1 MVTEVMGTVVMVMA
15 VTAMEDMEDMEGTVV
30 MAMAVMAMEDT
41 DTEVMEVIAM
51 AVTAMAVTDT
61 EVMEAMDMEDT
72 EDMGVTVVM
81 VMEVMDTMAR
91 NNNLIILIKL
101 SSRITNYVFN
111 LGITDCSFLKPVF
124 DMMHFKM
131 FYLLPPLRFSMLCVS
146 FHIVYNVSTVC
157 K

>member
-15 VTAMEDMEDMEGTVV
+15 VTAMEDMEVTVV
-30 MAMAVMAMEDT
+30 MAMAVTAMEDT
-41 DTEVMEVIAM
+41 DTEDMEVTVVM
-51 AVTAMAVTDT
+51 AMAVTDT

-131 FYLLPPLRFSMLCVS
+131 FYLLPPLRVSMLCVS
-146 FHIVYNVSTVC
+146 FHIVCNVSTVC

>member
-15 VTAMEDMEDMEGTVV
+15 VTAMEDMEDMEVTVV
-30 MAMAVMAMEDT
+30 MAMAVTAMED
-41 DTEVMEVIAM
+41 
-51 AVTAMAVTDT
+51 TDT

-91 NNNLIILIKL
+91 NNNLIILITL
-101 SSRITNYVFN
+101 SSRITNYDFN

>member
-1 MVTEVMGTVVMVMA
+1 MVMGTVVMVMA
-15 VTAMEDMEDMEGTVV
+15 VTDMEGTVV
-30 MAMAVMAMEDT
+30 MAMAVTAMEDT
-41 DTEVMEVIAM
+41 DTEVMEVTVVMAM

-131 FYLLPPLRFSMLCVS
+131 FYLLPTLRFSMLCVW